1 MLERT
6 SRNTGLQDKNQTLG
20 NKLSLGVL
28 RFEKLVIFRSFS
40 PFLSPPVISLPHTQ
54 SPPVMRPGY
63 LELLGDNPRL
73 RETADKTQ

>member
-1 MLERT
+1 MFERT
-6 SRNTGLQDKNQTLG
+6 SRNTGLQDKNQTLE

-28 RFEKLVIFRSFS
+28 RFEKLVIFGSFS
-40 PFLSPPVISLPHTQ
+40 PLSLSSSLFSSSQ